1 MGDVVR
7 ARLEAL
13 VAEIGPRRAVDPG
26 VRHDRGPDA
35 VDNPHLALR
44 QAQGHDSADPMAL
57 RQAQEP
63 NPEPDADAAGA
74 RARLSG
80 LAARGLAFGRE
91 HAAAVAVVGLVAL
104 VWAGW
109 SVFQARTTPVSAA
122 VPTVVLS
129 PAPVSASSA
138 SVAPSVRVH
147 VLGAVAR
154 PGVVSLPP
162 GSRVEDAVAAAGGLA
177 QGARPGDLNLAAP
190 VTDGAQIVIGDARD
204 PGGEVRAASGEAA
217 AGAGAATG
225 GVDLNTATEAQL
237 DTLPGV
243 GPVTAK
249 AIIAWRT
256 QHQRFTRVEELQEVD
271 GIGPKTYAQLAPHVR
286 V

>member
-26 VRHDRGPDA
+26 VGPAREPDPEDA
-35 VDNPHLALR
+35 VATDVGLRLVPQPSPAVDAEVLVAPAHL
-44 QAQGHDSADPMAL
+44 
-57 RQAQEP
+57 
-63 NPEPDADAAGA
+63 
-74 RARLSG
+74 RLDG
-80 LAARGLAFGRE
+80 LAARGLAFGRQ

-109 SVFQARTTPVSAA
+109 SVFQARTTPVAA
-122 VPTVVLS
+122 AAPTAVLS
-129 PAPVSASSA
+129 PAPVSASSSA
-138 SVAPSVRVH
+138 SLAPTLRVH

-177 QGARPGDLNLAAP
+177 QGARPGELNLAAP

-204 PGGEVRAASGEAA
+204 PGGEVRGASGETAGGGGAA
-217 AGAGAATG
+217 AG

-249 AIIAWRT
+249 AIVAWRT